1 MGLNPAG
8 VTKKNV
14 VEKLNY
20 FFRNAKP
27 FSQLV
32 GLLFMLVAGFMFSTA
47 LMMLIG
53 SDMDTPSQIR
63 LQLVGQCLSQMLIFL
78 LPALVFAWCYKEG
91 PLKYMRLEQPNSKW
105 VMALVGVVIF
115 ILMLPL
121 NDWLSWWN
129 KQFDF
134 GSANAVLS
142 DMSSKAQATLD
153 KMLSLTTPG
162 DLALQLFVVALIPAI
177 CEEVFFRGA
186 LQQILRDWFG
196 NQHVA
201 VVVTALV
208 FTLAHGDFYGLV
220 PRFVLGL
227 LLGYFFFL
235 SGSMLVNITAHFAN
249 NAFCV
254 VMYHL
259 YNKGQVGFNPSDPML
274 MPESIVVSCSVAA
287 ALLLVVYFVKLPQ
300 KNSLKIKR

>member
-8 VTKKNV
+8 VTKKIV

-32 GLLFMLVAGFMFSTA
+32 GLLFMLVAGFMLSTA
-47 LMMLIG
+47 LVLLMPREMV
-53 SDMDTPSQIR
+53 TPSDIR
-63 LQLVGQCLSQMLIFL
+63 LQLVAQCLSQMLIFL
-78 LPALVFAWCYKEG
+78 LPALAFAWFYKDG
-91 PLKYMRLEQPNSKW
+91 PVQYMRLEQPNNKW

-129 KQFDF
+129 RQLDF
-134 GSANAVLS
+134 GRASTILHEYA
-142 DMSSKAQATLD
+142 DKAQEMLD
-153 KMLSLTTPG
+153 KMLSLTGAG
-162 DLALQLFVVALIPAI
+162 DLVLQLFVVALIPAI
-177 CEEVFFRGA
+177 CEEVFFRGT

-208 FTLAHGDFYGLV
+208 FSLAHGDIYGLV

-235 SGSMLVNITAHFAN
+235 SGSMLVNIAAHFAN

-254 VMYHL
+254 VMYYL
-259 YNKGQVGFNPSDPML
+259 FNRGLVGFNPSEPML
-274 MPESIVVSCSVAA
+274 LPESIVVSCSVGA
-287 ALLLVVYFVKLPQ
+287 ALLLALYFVKLPQ
-300 KNSLKIKR
+300 KNGTKIKR